1 VSQDCDRLATPPRR
15 VGRSVKD
22 MKKSLISLGL
32 IPFVLVGLSA
42 CSFQVRDDAPTSAS
56 PSAPQTETEPDTE
69 TKTDNPVSGGGFSNG
84 DCTGK
89 DVTIDQ
95 DETQAVLSGDCG
107 AITVS
112 ASSVFV
118 TVENAESVTVQGT
131 LTDVVVS
138 GKVGSVSMGGE
149 QNSYNGGDVATLEV
163 PGSSISVTL
172 NDVGTA
178 SISGSTNFVAW
189 SSGATSATDSGTGNT
204 VVAP

>member
-1 VSQDCDRLATPPRR
+1 
-15 VGRSVKD
+15 

-32 IPFVLVGLSA
+32 ASLLIAGLSA
-42 CSFQVRDDAPTSAS
+42 CSFEVRDDSAATPAPAS
-56 PSAPQTETEPDTE
+56 NSPQPETEADGG
-69 TKTDNPVSGGGFSNG
+69 DPVSGGGFSNG

-95 DETQAVLSGDCG
+95 DNTNAVLSGDCG

-131 LTDVVVS
+131 RTDVVVE
-138 GKVGSVSMGGE
+138 GKVGAVSIGGE
-149 QNSYNGGDVATLEV
+149 NNSYNGGDVTTLEV
-163 PGSSISVTL
+163 PGSSVSITL
-172 NDVGTA
+172 NAVGSA
-178 SISGSTNFVAW
+178 SISGSNNFVVW
-189 SSGATSATDSGTGNT
+189 STGAASATDSGTGNT

>member
-1 VSQDCDRLATPPRR
+1 
-15 VGRSVKD
+15 
-22 MKKSLISLGL
+22 MKKSLLSIGLASLL
-32 IPFVLVGLSA
+32 LAGLSA
-42 CSFQVRDDAPTSAS
+42 CSFEVRDDSPAS
-56 PSAPQTETEPDTE
+56 PAPSSPQSDPEPEAETDS
-69 TKTDNPVSGGGFSNG
+69 PVSGGGFSDG

-107 AITVS
+107 AITVT

-118 TVENAESVTVQGT
+118 TVENADSVTVQGT

-149 QNSYNGGDVATLEV
+149 QNSYNGGDVTTLDV

-172 NDVGTA
+172 NDVGSA
-178 SISGSTNFVAW
+178 SLSGSNNFIAW
-189 SSGATSATDSGTGNT
+189 STGATSANDSGSGNT
-204 VVAP
+204 VVSP

>member
-1 VSQDCDRLATPPRR
+1 
-15 VGRSVKD
+15 

-32 IPFVLVGLSA
+32 IPLVLVGLSA
-42 CSFQVRDDAPTSAS
+42 CSLQVRDDAPAS
-56 PSAPQTETEPDTE
+56 PSPDASSTQKEPQTEPEPE
-69 TKTDNPVSGGGFSNG
+69 TDTDNPVSNGGFSDG

-95 DETQAVLSGDCG
+95 DGTNAVLSGNCG

-118 TVENAESVTVQGT
+118 TVENAESLTVLGT
-131 LTDVVVS
+131 LVDVVVS
-138 GKVGSVSMGGE
+138 EKVGSVSLGGE
-149 QNSYNGGDVATLEV
+149 QNSYNGGDVTTLEV

-172 NDVGTA
+172 NNVGSA
-178 SISGSTNFVAW
+178 SISGSNNFVVW
-189 SSGATSATDSGTGNT
+189 STGAASANDSGTGNT